1 MGSQQFLY
9 SIEDPFTVELSHTEV
24 TLWYWTPDDSFCRL
38 SVNGFWYDRR
48 EGMRPFLPYAGKL
61 LLRFERSPLEKHA
74 GRRVLVLRVV
84 QVLEP
89 IKHLVENYDGYIKLP
104 EEGELIVRRG
114 KPVRI
119 DVDIHWKNTP
129 MNLMYDL
136 AYPST

>member
-1 MGSQQFLY
+1 MVFGTIAEKACDPSCPMRVRTEPKPAFMDTMFTLY
-9 SIEDPFTVELSHTEV
+9 GKT
-24 TLWYWTPDDSFCRL
+24 
-38 SVNGFWYDRR
+38 
-48 EGMRPFLPYAGKL
+48 GKL

-89 IKHLVENYDGYIKLP
+89 IKHLAENYDGYIKLP